1 MAFFGGQPKASPVT
15 ESQTDR
21 EPHEGTDIPE
31 LPEPR
36 SNTVIAKDLIV
47 TGKLSGE
54 GVVQIEG
61 TVEGEINLKGY
72 VIITATGKVKG
83 PVEADVIR
91 VAGQVEG
98 DLVSHDHVQ
107 LERTGTINGDVTTVS
122 FVIENGGRLNGR
134 TTMVPEQASKPRV
147 DGLEPSPSQ
156 QKKDEDP
163 KEQPESGWL

>member
-1 MAFFGGQPKASPVT
+1 MAFFGGQPKNTPAA
-15 ESQTDR
+15 ESQASEVRRD
-21 EPHEGTDIPE
+21 GADIPE

-36 SNTVIAKDLIV
+36 SNTVIAKDLLV

-61 TVEGEINLKGY
+61 TVEGEVNLKGY
-72 VIITATGKVKG
+72 VIVTATGRVKG

-91 VAGQVEG
+91 IAGQVEG
-98 DLVSHDHVQ
+98 NLTSHDHVQ

-134 TTMVPEQASKPRV
+134 TTMVPEQASTPRV
-147 DGLEPSPSQ
+147 EGLSPS
-156 QKKDEDP
+156 KPEHPAAEDD
-163 KEQPESGWL
+163 G

>member
-1 MAFFGGQPKASPVT
+1 MAFFGGQSKTVSVMEPQDDGDRR
-15 ESQTDR
+15 ESA
-21 EPHEGTDIPE
+21 DIPD

-36 SNTVIAKDLIV
+36 SNTVIAKDVLV

-61 TVEGEINLKGY
+61 TVEGEISLKGY
-72 VIITATGKVKG
+72 VIVTPTGKVKG

-98 DLVSHDHVQ
+98 NLTSHDHVQ
-107 LERTGTINGDVTTVS
+107 LERTGTIDGDVTTVS

-134 TTMVPEQASKPRV
+134 TTMVPERTPAPHAEGPSLSQDP
-147 DGLEPSPSQ
+147 DG
-156 QKKDEDP
+156 EDD
-163 KEQPESGWL
+163 G

>member
-1 MAFFGGQPKASPVT
+1 MAFFGGQPKTPPTPEPQVD
-15 ESQTDR
+15 QDQR
-21 EPHEGTDIPE
+21 EGADIPE

-61 TVEGEINLKGY
+61 SVVGEVNLKGY
-72 VIITATGKVKG
+72 VIVTPTGSVKG

-91 VAGQVEG
+91 IAGQVEG
-98 DLVSHDHVQ
+98 NLVSHDHVQ

-134 TTMVPEQASKPRV
+134 TTMVPEQASTPHV
-147 DGLEPSPSQ
+147 AGLEPSKPLA
-156 QKKDEDP
+156 D
-163 KEQPESGWL
+163 KEETDD

>member
-1 MAFFGGQPKASPVT
+1 MAFFGGQPKTAAAEP
-15 ESQTDR
+15 QTDDDRR
-21 EPHEGTDIPE
+21 EGADIPE

-36 SNTVIAKDLIV
+36 SNTVIAKDVLV

-61 TVEGEINLKGY
+61 TVEGEVCLKGY
-72 VIITATGKVKG
+72 VIVTPTGTVKG

-98 DLVSHDHVQ
+98 NLTSHDHVQ

-134 TTMVPEQASKPRV
+134 TTMVPEPASTPHVERL
-147 DGLEPSPSQ
+147 DPLEP
-156 QKKDEDP
+156 DGTDDAA
-163 KEQPESGWL
+163 G

>member
-1 MAFFGGQPKASPVT
+1 MAFFGGQPKTPAAP
-15 ESQTDR
+15 EPQTDTERR
-21 EPHEGTDIPE
+21 EGSDIPE

-36 SNTVIAKDLIV
+36 SNTVIAKDLTV
-47 TGKLSGE
+47 TGKLNGE

-61 TVEGEINLKGY
+61 TVEGEVNLKGY
-72 VIITATGKVKG
+72 VIVTPTGKVKG

-98 DLVSHDHVQ
+98 NLISHDHVQ

-134 TTMVPEQASKPRV
+134 TTMLPEQADTPRV
-147 DGLEPSPSQ
+147 TGLEPSSPPSEEEP
-156 QKKDEDP
+156 DD
-163 KEQPESGWL
+163 

>member
-1 MAFFGGQPKASPVT
+1 MAFFGGQPKNTPAA
-15 ESQTDR
+15 ESQASEERRD
-21 EPHEGTDIPE
+21 GADIPE

-36 SNTVIAKDLIV
+36 SNTVIAKDLLV

-61 TVEGEINLKGY
+61 TVEGEVNLKCY
-72 VIITATGKVKG
+72 VIVTATGRVKG

-91 VAGQVEG
+91 IAGQVEG
-98 DLVSHDHVQ
+98 NLTSHDHVQ

-134 TTMVPEQASKPRV
+134 TTMVPEQASTPRV
-147 DGLEPSPSQ
+147 EGLSPS
-156 QKKDEDP
+156 KPEHPAAEDD
-163 KEQPESGWL
+163 G

>member
-1 MAFFGGQPKASPVT
+1 M
-15 ESQTDR
+15 ESQTDHDQR
-21 EPHEGTDIPE
+21 ESADIPE

-36 SNTVIAKDLIV
+36 SNTVIAKDLVV

-61 TVEGEINLKGY
+61 TVEGEVNLKGY
-72 VIITATGKVKG
+72 VIVTATGKVKG

-91 VAGQVEG
+91 IAGHVEG
-98 DLVSHDHVQ
+98 NLTSHDHVQ

-134 TTMVPEQASKPRV
+134 TTMVPEQASTPHVEGLASSKP
-147 DGLEPSPSQ
+147 ENN
-156 QKKDEDP
+156 DE
-163 KEQPESGWL
+163 EAEG

>member
-1 MAFFGGQPKASPVT
+1 MAFFGGQPKAQSAPEV
-15 ESQTDR
+15 QNDNDR
-21 EPHEGTDIPE
+21 RETTDIPE

-47 TGKLSGE
+47 TGRLSGE

-72 VIITATGKVKG
+72 VIVTSTGRVKG

-91 VAGQVEG
+91 IAGQVEG
-98 DLVSHDHVQ
+98 NLISNDHVQ
-107 LERTGTINGDVTTVS
+107 LERTGTVNGDVTTVS

-134 TTMVPEQASKPRV
+134 TTMVPEQASTPRV
-147 DGLEPSPSQ
+147 DSVELSKSGKQEPEEP
-156 QKKDEDP
+156 DV
-163 KEQPESGWL
+163 

>member
-1 MAFFGGQPKASPVT
+1 MAFFGGQPKNTPPV
-15 ESQTDR
+15 ESQTDDERR
-21 EPHEGTDIPE
+21 EGADIPE

-36 SNTVIAKDLIV
+36 SSTVIAKDLLV

-61 TVEGEINLKGY
+61 TVEGEVNLKGY
-72 VIITATGKVKG
+72 VIITATGRVKG

-91 VAGQVEG
+91 IAGQVEG
-98 DLVSHDHVQ
+98 NLVSHDHVQ

-134 TTMVPEQASKPRV
+134 TTMVPEQASTPRV
-147 DGLEPSPSQ
+147 DGLAPSKPD
-156 QKKDEDP
+156 KKDE
-163 KEQPESGWL
+163 KPED

>member
-1 MAFFGGQPKASPVT
+1 MAFFGGPPKTAPAM
-15 ESQTDR
+15 ESQTEHERR
-21 EPHEGTDIPE
+21 ESGDIPD

-47 TGKLSGE
+47 SGQLRGE

-61 TVEGEINLKGY
+61 TVEGEVNLKGY
-72 VIITATGKVKG
+72 VIVTPTGKVKG

-98 DLVSHDHVQ
+98 NLISHDHVQ
-107 LERTGTINGDVTTVS
+107 LERTGTINGDVTTIS

-134 TTMVPEQASKPRV
+134 TTMVPEQPSIPHV
-147 DGLEPSPSQ
+147 ENLEPSQPSENS
-156 QKKDEDP
+156 EDL
-163 KEQPESGWL
+163 ED

>member
-1 MAFFGGQPKASPVT
+1 MAFFGGQPKTAPVV
-15 ESQTDR
+15 ESQAGDDR
-21 EPHEGTDIPE
+21 REGADIPE

-36 SNTVIAKDLIV
+36 SNTVIAKDLVV

-61 TVEGEINLKGY
+61 TVEGEVNLKGY
-72 VIITATGKVKG
+72 VIVTATGKVKG

-98 DLVSHDHVQ
+98 NLISHDHVQ

-134 TTMVPEQASKPRV
+134 TTMVPEQASVPHV
-147 DGLEPSPSQ
+147 EGLEPSEPPEE
-156 QKKDEDP
+156 DEA
-163 KEQPESGWL
+163 

>member
-1 MAFFGGQPKASPVT
+1 MSFFGGPYKTAPAEEPQAGSDQR
-15 ESQTDR
+15 ESA
-21 EPHEGTDIPE
+21 DIPN

-36 SNTVIAKDLIV
+36 SNTVIAKDLLV

-61 TVEGEINLKGY
+61 TVEGEVSLKGY
-72 VIITATGKVKG
+72 VIVTPTGKVKG

-98 DLVSHDHVQ
+98 NLISHDHVQ
-107 LERTGTINGDVTTVS
+107 LERTGTIHGDVTTVS

-134 TTMVPEQASKPRV
+134 TTMVPEQASTPHV
-147 DGLEPSPSQ
+147 EGLEPSSFLEGEE
-156 QKKDEDP
+156 ED
-163 KEQPESGWL
+163 

>member
-1 MAFFGGQPKASPVT
+1 MAFFGGQPKTPPAP
-15 ESQTDR
+15 EPQTDMERR
-21 EPHEGTDIPE
+21 EGADIPE

-72 VIITATGKVKG
+72 VIVTPTGRVKG
-83 PVEADVIR
+83 PIEADVIR
-91 VAGQVEG
+91 VAGRVDG
-98 DLVSHDHVQ
+98 SLTSHDHVQ
-107 LERTGTINGDVTTVS
+107 LERTGTISGDVTTVS

-134 TTMVPEQASKPRV
+134 TTMLPEQASTPRV
-147 DGLEPSPSQ
+147 TGLEPSKPSA
-156 QKKDEDP
+156 EDGG
-163 KEQPESGWL
+163 EASDG

>member
-1 MAFFGGQPKASPVT
+1 MAFFGGQIKT
-15 ESQTDR
+15 SQAA
-21 EPHEGTDIPE
+21 EPQKEETDIPE

-36 SNTVIAKDLIV
+36 GNTVIAKDVVV

-61 TVEGEINLKGY
+61 TVIGEINLKGY
-72 VIITATGKVKG
+72 VIVTSTGKVEG

-98 DLVSHDHVQ
+98 TLVSHDHVQ
-107 LERTGTINGDVTTVS
+107 LERTGTIEGDVTTVS

-134 TTMVPEQASKPRV
+134 TTMVQGHNPAAPHV
-147 DGLEPSPSQ
+147 DQL
-156 QKKDEDP
+156 DP
-163 KEQPESGWL
+163 MEADGQPDSEI

>member
-1 MAFFGGQPKASPVT
+1 MAFFGGQPKNTPAA
-15 ESQTDR
+15 ESQASEERRD
-21 EPHEGTDIPE
+21 GADIPE

-36 SNTVIAKDLIV
+36 SNTVIAKDLLV

-61 TVEGEINLKGY
+61 TVEGEVNLKGY
-72 VIITATGKVKG
+72 VIVTPTGTVKG

-98 DLVSHDHVQ
+98 NLTSHDHVQ

-134 TTMVPEQASKPRV
+134 TTMVPEQASTPRV
-147 DGLEPSPSQ
+147 EGLSPS
-156 QKKDEDP
+156 KPEHPAAEDD
-163 KEQPESGWL
+163 G

>member
-1 MAFFGGQPKASPVT
+1 MAFFGGQPKTPPVM
-15 ESQTDR
+15 EAQTDR
-21 EPHEGTDIPE
+21 DQREEADIPE

-36 SNTVIAKDLIV
+36 SNTVIAKDVVV

-61 TVEGEINLKGY
+61 TVEGEVSLKGY
-72 VIITATGKVKG
+72 VIVTPTGRVKG
-83 PVEADVIR
+83 PIEADVIR

-98 DLVSHDHVQ
+98 NLTSHDHVQ

-134 TTMVPEQASKPRV
+134 TTMVPEQASTPHVEK
-147 DGLEPSPSQ
+147 LEPLKSSEE
-156 QKKDEDP
+156 DEAD
-163 KEQPESGWL
+163 G

>member
-1 MAFFGGQPKASPVT
+1 MAFFGGQPKTAPAM
-15 ESQTDR
+15 ESQTDGARR
-21 EPHEGTDIPE
+21 EGEDIPE
-31 LPEPR
+31 LPEPQ

-47 TGKLSGE
+47 TGQLRGE

-61 TVEGEINLKGY
+61 TVEGEVNLKGY
-72 VIITATGKVKG
+72 VIVTPTGRVKG

-98 DLVSHDHVQ
+98 NLVSHDHVQ

-134 TTMVPEQASKPRV
+134 TTMVPEQASTPHV
-147 DGLEPSPSQ
+147 EGLEPSELPE
-156 QKKDEDP
+156 EDA
-163 KEQPESGWL
+163 